1 MGMLLTKFCLLTIA
15 LQLLYHWGYRKST
28 DFHLNRWTLLF
39 GMFFCFILPWIPL
52 EYETSR
58 IYLASPVLS
67 IAQSVNTPTIPSQQ
81 VLISGQMSWFSILYG
96 TGIFVL
102 CMLRIRDLFK
112 IFLFKRKGLVTEF
125 PEYKLIETD
134 VPSPFSFGRNI
145 FLPIGLEEYERESV
159 LYHERIH
166 VKQCHYLD
174 LWFCELFCILQW
186 FNPFAWKYKQALMEN
201 HEFLADEAASQTIG
215 LPTYQQVL
223 TNYWLRGNITNLIHP
238 FAYSTQLIRLSMLR
252 KKKTFFSPKR
262 SLITLA
268 FILLVYGWL
277 FAKPIVI
284 KLPQTLNGTIQVA
297 GTITDTQGEYVMG
310 ASVVISSKRT
320 GTLSDFDGNFLLSN
334 IEQADTLSVFMHG
347 FERQNIL
354 LIQYPEKNGRIELDI
369 QLVPQKK

>member
-1 MGMLLTKFCLLTIA
+1 MGMLLTKFCLLTLA
-15 LQLLYHWGYRKST
+15 LHLLYHWGYRKST

-52 EYETSR
+52 EYETSQ
-58 IYLASPVLS
+58 IYLPSPVLS

-134 VPSPFSFGRNI
+134 VPSPLSFGRNI

-174 LWFCELFCILQW
+174 LWF
-186 FNPFAWKYKQALMEN
+186 
-201 HEFLADEAASQTIG
+201 
-215 LPTYQQVL
+215 
-223 TNYWLRGNITNLIHP
+223 
-238 FAYSTQLIRLSMLR
+238 
-252 KKKTFFSPKR
+252 
-262 SLITLA
+262 
-268 FILLVYGWL
+268 
-277 FAKPIVI
+277 
-284 KLPQTLNGTIQVA
+284 
-297 GTITDTQGEYVMG
+297 
-310 ASVVISSKRT
+310 
-320 GTLSDFDGNFLLSN
+320 
-334 IEQADTLSVFMHG
+334 
-347 FERQNIL
+347 
-354 LIQYPEKNGRIELDI
+354 
-369 QLVPQKK
+369 